1 MRMAIKTVVF
11 DIGNVLTD
19 FSWERH
25 FRDLGFEGEVFE
37 RVADATTRSPIW
49 GEFDRGV
56 PDREILEAF
65 IERDPGVEKE
75 IRLMFS
81 DIGPTLRPCEYAIPW
96 IMELKKRGIRV
107 LLLSNLSSKTVHEC
121 YNSLKFLNYVDGGV
135 LSYLE
140 GVIKP
145 EREIYKR
152 LMDRYFINTAETVF
166 IDDTVK
172 NIDAAMEMGLTGI
185 VFKNYDQARAELERL
200 ISEDQDIAFKQ
211 EIK

>member
-1 MRMAIKTVVF
+1 MAINTVVF

-25 FRDLGFEGEVFE
+25 FRALGFEGEVFE

-49 GEFDRGV
+49 GEFDRGL
-56 PDREILEAF
+56 PDEEILSAF
-65 IERDPGVEKE
+65 IERDPGMEKE

-96 IMELKKRGIRV
+96 IMDLKKRGIRV

-121 YNSLKFLNYVDGGV
+121 HGALKFLNYVDGGI

-145 EREIYKR
+145 ERQIYER
-152 LMDRYFINTAETVF
+152 LMERYFIDTAKTVF

-172 NIDAAMEMGLTGI
+172 NIDAAMELGLGGI
-185 VFKNYDQARAELERL
+185 VFKSYEQASAELEKL
-200 ISEDQDIAFKQ
+200 IGEA
-211 EIK
+211 